1 MNFETLQVGWEF
13 FSVGQLVTGTDG
25 RVQCAGGHVTQ
36 VDPSTSGRQA
46 ALVAPLT
53 VFVVVAPDLHELIGR
68 EFLQLTTVRIAELA
82 HEIGAPIQIDFG
94 DALLSAGCHVLCSKD
109 IKDNASQIR

>member
-1 MNFETLQVGWEF
+1 
-13 FSVGQLVTGTDG
+13 
-25 RVQCAGGHVTQ
+25 
-36 VDPSTSGRQA
+36 
-46 ALVAPLT
+46 VAPLT

-109 IKDNASQIR
+109 IKDNDIQIQ